1 MQIHISVPKVS
12 YVGVMIL
19 GILAAVYA
27 FITTSPAHA
36 VEVGACVAAVGVLVL
51 AIGRKTTEELQMI
64 IIGLFMASLSV
75 LIGLWEIYH

>member
-1 MQIHISVPKVS
+1 MQFHISVPKVS
-12 YVGVMIL
+12 YVVVMIL

-27 FITTSPAHA
+27 FITNSPAHA
-36 VEVGACVAAVGVLVL
+36 VEVGACVAALGVITL

-64 IIGLFMASLSV
+64 VAGLFMASLSV